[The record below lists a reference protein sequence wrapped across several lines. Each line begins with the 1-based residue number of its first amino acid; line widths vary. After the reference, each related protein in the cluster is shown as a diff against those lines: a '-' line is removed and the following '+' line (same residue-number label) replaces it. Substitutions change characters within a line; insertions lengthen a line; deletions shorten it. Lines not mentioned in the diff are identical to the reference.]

1 VLAAARE
8 VHDQLGLDAPEHVIK
23 PHATDAGW
31 LAEAGTDCLVCG
43 ASEPG
48 EAHTDTES
56 VGVDVLERCYRI
68 YRGLAERTF

>member
-1 VLAAARE
+1 MLLNFFSKTYVT
-8 VHDQLGLDAPEHVIK
+8 K

-56 VGVDVLERCYRI
+56 ASLDALDRCYEI
-68 YRGLAERTF
+68 YAGIAEREL